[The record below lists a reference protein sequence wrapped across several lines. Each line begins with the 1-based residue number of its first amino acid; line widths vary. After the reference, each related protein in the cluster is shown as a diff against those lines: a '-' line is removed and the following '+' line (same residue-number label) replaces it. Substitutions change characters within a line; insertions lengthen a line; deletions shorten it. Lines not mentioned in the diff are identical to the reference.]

1 MSRVSRKAAGVRNDR
16 VRIVDVGVDV
26 LIPNARGLYDSGSRL
41 KMVYARP
48 LDAGGLELRYVIEE
62 PPHQGFTIW
71 RCTIGR
77 TVPSLAEI
85 WPLISW
91 DEREI
96 MDLYGIT
103 FLGAPDLR
111 PLVRHA
117 EASATQMTSASVAE
131 QKPDREA
138 PTSTIL
144 PEIAGAGLD
153 VQTFPYGP
161 IRAGIVESGA
171 FLFDYVG
178 EHILQYEPQLFFKHR
193 AMEGRFEGLHPDNG
207 VVLAERILAV
217 GSVSHA
223 LAYCQAIEACAGC
236 TVPERA
242 RWARVLL
249 AEMERIYNHL
259 HYLGHLADT
268 TTLKVGHIE
277 GMLLEEQAKRLN
289 ARLTGNRFLR
299 NMLTPGGLR
308 RDLDPVGWLAPAL
321 HRLRVE
327 ATRYTDLLKH
337 SDSFLDR
344 LLTTGPLPSQIAF
357 DQGATGP
364 VARASGLDRDLRQ
377 DHPYAG
383 YDRFPPKVAHDDEA
397 DAHARFH
404 VRVEEIQA
412 SLALLETLLAQA
424 PEGNARASCEIRS
437 STEGLGWAEGPRGAV
452 VYAVHVDE
460 AGLLTRVKIRSP
472 SFSNWRAFPFTVQDS
487 NMMDYAINEA
497 SFGLTIS
504 GCDR

>member
-1 MSRVSRKAAGVRNDR
+1 MTNVPPKAVSPHGDT
-16 VRIVDVGVDV
+16 VRIIDVGVDV

-41 KMVYARP
+41 KMVYARRLP
-48 LDAGGLELRYVIEE
+48 GGGPELRYVIEE
-62 PPHQGFTIW
+62 PPHQGFTVW
-71 RCTIGR
+71 RCPIER
-77 TVPSLAEI
+77 TAPSLAEI

-96 MDLYGIT
+96 MDLHGIK

-111 PLVRHA
+111 PLVLHA
-117 EASATQMTSASVAE
+117 GVSAAQSTSTSVAAG
-131 QKPDREA
+131 QKAKVDTTA
-138 PTSTIL
+138 DIL
-144 PEIAGAGLD
+144 PEIAGSEMD

-161 IRAGIVESGA
+161 VRAGVVESGA

-193 AMEGRFEGLHPDNG
+193 GMENRFEGLPPDDG
-207 VVLAERILAV
+207 VVVAERISAV

-236 TVPERA
+236 MVPDRA

-268 TTLKVGHIE
+268 TTLKVGHVE

-289 ARLTGNRFLR
+289 ARLTGSRFLR
-299 NMLTPGGLR
+299 NILTPGGLR
-308 RDLDPVGWLAPAL
+308 RDLDPSGWLAPLL
-321 HRLRVE
+321 HRLRIE
-327 ATRYTDLLKH
+327 ATRYADMLKH

-344 LLTTGPLPSQIAF
+344 LLTTGPLPSQVAF

-364 VARASGLDRDLRQ
+364 VARASGLDRDLRH
-377 DHPYAG
+377 DHPYAA
-383 YDRFPPKVAHDDEA
+383 YDRFQPKIAHDIEA

-404 VRVEEIQA
+404 VRVDEIQA

-424 PEGNARASCEIRS
+424 PEGNIHVRCVPPPD
-437 STEGLGWAEGPRGAV
+437 TEGLAWAEGPRGAV
-452 VYAVHVDE
+452 VYAVHVDG
-460 AGLLTRVKIRSP
+460 AGTLSRVKVRSP
-472 SFSNWRAFPFTVQDS
+472 SFSNWRTFPFTVQDS